1 MGIDRH
7 FLKLC
12 ESFLGNRYQ
21 RVVLNGQGSSWTNVK
36 AVLPQG
42 SILGP
47 LFFLIYI
54 NDLSENIKSAVKF
67 YAGDTLIFHLVKDPN
82 TSAETRTLL
91 EFQNGHTDGKY
102 HSIWT
107 LRRKPR
113 KCCFLIKLR
122 R

>member
-7 FLKLC
+7 FLKLF

-67 YAGDTLIFHLVKDPN
+67 FAGDTLIFHLVKDPN
-82 TSAETRTLL
+82 TSAETLNHDLTRIS
-91 EFQNGHTDGKY
+91 EWAY
-102 HSIWT
+102 
-107 LRRKPR
+107 
-113 KCCFLIKLR
+113 
-122 R
+122 